1 MRYNLTRELRL
12 GLYLFVAKDFRKR
25 SKILSYYITN
35 AADGVI
41 AIARFAAGGKAERT
55 GFGCFK

>member
-12 GLYLFVAKDFRKR
+12 GLYLFVAKDLRKR

-35 AADGVI
+35 AADVI